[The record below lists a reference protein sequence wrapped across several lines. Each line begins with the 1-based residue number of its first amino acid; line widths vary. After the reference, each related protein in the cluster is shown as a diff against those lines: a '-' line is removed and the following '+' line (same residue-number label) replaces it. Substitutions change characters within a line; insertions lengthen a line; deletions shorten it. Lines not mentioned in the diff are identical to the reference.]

1 MTLFELAKKN
11 IKGNLRNYFI
21 YLFSM
26 FASVAIFYVFASL
39 QYSTQVVEAVES
51 SDSMQS
57 VFMVGSIIL
66 VLFVSVFMMYSGQFF
81 THKRKKRSRAICFIR
96 FSKKNNRPDAV
107 L

>member
-81 THKRKKRSRAICFIR
+81 THKRKKKSGYM
-96 FSKKNNRPDAV
+96 
-107 L
+107 LY